1 MSSSG
6 SGEKTEKPTPKRR
19 KESRKEGQVARTQE
33 LGGWAS
39 MLVIGMAM
47 PALLSHELGALQQIM
62 RTSLTVGDSASTELA
77 LKLLGD
83 AAEHVF
89 LSLVILGSAV
99 MLIGVASAVA
109 QGGFYLAT
117 KTLKPKW
124 SKLDPV
130 KGAKRVFG
138 PHALWEGAKM
148 LLKSSF
154 VALIAY
160 LGIRSMLPLI
170 GGLVPIPTVIHVVS
184 GKALGLIRNIGLV
197 GLGMAAADYAV
208 QRRRIGKQTRMSK
221 EEIKQEHKQAEGDPM
236 LKGAIR
242 SRQLAASRNRMMADI
257 ASADVV
263 LVNPTHV
270 AVALRYDA
278 AKGAPRVV
286 ARGAGAIAAKIR
298 EVAAEE
304 SVPLV
309 RDVPL
314 ARALYT
320 STKVGQEIPAELFA
334 AVAQVLAFVISRRS
348 RGQLGGQHRSPRPEG
363 ELPAVPVGGRRR
375 RYTPGSRTGPKR
387 HVARPNLS
395 GLPHPSR

>member
-1 MSSSG
+1 MSG
-6 SGEKTEKPTPKRR
+6 GGEKTEKATPKRR

-33 LGGWAS
+33 LGGWAG
-39 MLVIGMAM
+39 MLVVGMAA
-47 PALLSHELGALQQIM
+47 PALLAHELGAIRELLT
-62 RTSLTVGDSASTELA
+62 TSLSIGDDATSAKA
-77 LKLLGD
+77 LVLLGD
-83 AAEHVF
+83 AAKHVF
-89 LSLVILGSAV
+89 ISLVVLGSAV

-117 KTLKPKW
+117 KSVKPKW
-124 SKLDPV
+124 SKLDPI

-160 LGIRSMLPLI
+160 LAIKSMMPLI
-170 GGLVPIPTVIHVVS
+170 GGLVPIETMISTVS
-184 GKALGLIRNIGLV
+184 SKALGLIRNIGLV
-197 GLGMAAADYAV
+197 GLAMAGADYAI
-208 QRRRIGKQTRMSK
+208 QRRRVGKQTRMSK
-221 EEIKQEHKQAEGDPM
+221 EEIKQEHRQAEGDPM
-236 LKGAIR
+236 VKSAIR
-242 SRQLAASRNRMMADI
+242 SRQLAAARNRMMADI
-257 ASADVV
+257 ATADVV

-278 AKGAPRVV
+278 QKGAPRVV

-298 EVAAEE
+298 ELAAAE

-314 ARALYT
+314 ARALYK
-320 STKVGQEIPAELFA
+320 STKVGQEIPPELFG

-348 RGQLGGQHRSPRPEG
+348 RGQRGGQHRSPRGEG
-363 ELPAVPVGGRRR
+363 ELPEVLPAGQRRR
-375 RYTPGSRTGPKR
+375 TP
-387 HVARPNLS
+387 RPA
-395 GLPHPSR
+395 PHPGTKHGLRKLSAGSHASR

>member
-1 MSSSG
+1 M
-6 SGEKTEKPTPKRR
+6 SGEKTEKATPKRR

-39 MLVIGMAM
+39 MLVVGMAL
-47 PALLSHELGALQQIM
+47 PSLLARELGSLRDLMVTSFALGDAA
-62 RTSLTVGDSASTELA
+62 TTGKALT
-77 LKLLGD
+77 LLGD
-83 AAEHVF
+83 AARHVF
-89 LSLVILGSAV
+89 FTLVILGSAV
-99 MLIGVASAVA
+99 MLIGVASTIS

-117 KTLKPKW
+117 KSMKPKL
-124 SKLDPV
+124 SKLDPI

-160 LGIRSMLPLI
+160 TAIKAMMPML
-170 GGLVPIPTVIHVVS
+170 GGLVPIPTVMSAVS

-197 GLGMAAADYAV
+197 GLGMAAADYAI

-257 ASADVV
+257 ATADVV

-278 AKGAPRVV
+278 QKGAPRVV

-298 EVAAEE
+298 AVAEAET
-304 SVPLV
+304 VPLV

-314 ARALYT
+314 ARALYR
-320 STKVGQEIPAELFA
+320 STKVGQEIPPELFA

-348 RGQLGGQHRSPRPEG
+348 RGQLGGQHHSPRTLE
-363 ELPAVPVGGRRR
+363 ELPAVPDAGRRR
-375 RYTPGSRTGPKR
+375 RNPPQSRPR
-387 HVARPNLS
+387 ISSAPA
-395 GLPHPSR
+395 